1 MWDGFGSFFNLN
13 LCVVVNAPY
22 HTFKVWGKF
31 TASHFRQ
38 SVGQMIDRKN
48 RFCLKSLSSPVVFV
62 VVVVVVARRHRRRA
76 LVELMLLF
84 LVEWKHH
91 GRWLWVFLQP
101 WIFVWLWTL
110 PIILSKYGE
119 NSEPHIFVKVMDR
132 RWTEKIASVSS
143 RRRRPSR
150 CCHRRC
156 RHHPSPQ
163 EPSPIEPLPLPS
175 LLSLLSVVLIVVV
188 VAHRAVPSRRYH
200 REWWWRGAQVWYLAS
215 VRNTSH

>member
-1 MWDGFGSFFNLN
+1 MWDGFGSFFDLN

-132 RWTEKIASVSS
+132 QWTEKIASVSS
-143 RRRRPSR
+143 RRRRPLR

-156 RHHPSPQ
+156 HHRRHKSRRPSSRRRCHRCCHRCRSSSLLLS
-163 EPSPIEPLPLPS
+163 SPI
-175 LLSLLSVVLIVVV
+175 
-188 VAHRAVPSRRYH
+188 VPSRRAVITVSGG
-200 REWWWRGAQVWYLAS
+200 EE
-215 VRNTSH
+215 VRKCDI